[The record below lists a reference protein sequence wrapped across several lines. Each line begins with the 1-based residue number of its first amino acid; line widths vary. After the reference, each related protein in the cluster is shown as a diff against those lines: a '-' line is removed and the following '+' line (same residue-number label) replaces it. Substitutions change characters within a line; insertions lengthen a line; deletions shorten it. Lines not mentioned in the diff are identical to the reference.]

1 MKDRM
6 SVRKLTIPLAGVL
19 ALAVLAPVLYCFYVS
34 MTAWSVLASA
44 VSISASFVLWR
55 VAMKLACRFEASVPM
70 PATCPEPTGADA
82 DERKRLMNE
91 LISARAQA
99 EETEKKLK
107 KTISDLEEFALLAI
121 RRELKMQELR
131 ERFVQIKRDHEI
143 KRDFP
148 D

>member
-1 MKDRM
+1 M
-6 SVRKLTIPLAGVL
+6 SALKLTVPLTGL
-19 ALAVLAPVLYCFYVS
+19 LAVAVLSPALYCYYVS

-44 VSISASFVLWR
+44 VSISASLALWR
-55 VAMKLACRFEASVPM
+55 VAVKLARELER
-70 PATCPEPTGADA
+70 PEPSKPQAREGPAGEDSA
-82 DERKRLMNE
+82 QQRLIDELY
-91 LISARAQA
+91 SARAQA

-107 KTISDLEEFALLAI
+107 KTIRDLEEFALLAV

-131 ERFVQIKRDHEI
+131 ERFVEHKRDHEI